1 MNNIFHNEIIEPYSY
16 LEENKGKNIRKKI
29 INFLGKK
36 YDIKK
41 NDIQNIIEIVDK
53 IHNSTLILDDIEDNS
68 KIRRGKECT
77 HLKYG
82 IALTINVTYIVL
94 FDMLNNIKCENMKS
108 NVIDTILKL
117 SRGQGIDIYISE
129 NNKFITNEEY
139 IEMIKGKTSALLSLI
154 PKLINC
160 CKPIEDINKIN
171 NLFDKFGIFFQI
183 RDDLINIYD
192 KKYWKKKG
200 FCSDLYESKITYVI
214 LEAIN
219 KKIDRYEEII
229 EFYENKI
236 NDNDNVN
243 KVYDILNNS
252 NIWNEGKEIL
262 KKLKSEILNEADK
275 VDLSDLFNLMF
286 KQLEY

>member
-108 NVIDTILKL
+108 NIIDTILKL

-160 CKPIEDINKIN
+160 CKPIEDFNKIN
-171 NLFDKFGIFFQI
+171 NLFEKFGIFFQI

-192 KKYWKKKG
+192 KKYWEKKG
-200 FCSDLYESKITYVI
+200 FCSDLYEKKITYVI

-219 KKIDRYEEII
+219 KKIDSYEEII

-243 KVYDILNNS
+243 KIYDILNKS
-252 NIWNEGKEIL
+252 NIWNEGKETL
-262 KKLKSEILNEADK
+262 KNLKSQILNEADK

-286 KQLEY
+286 MQLEC